1 MSSSRAVLST
11 WADSTNPAATTPVFL
26 DQKTQATHMKS
37 TNAIKIGVGI
47 ALFAGL
53 AAFTIPPDTT
63 KHSTSGGNAKGFAL
77 LELFTSEGCSSC
89 PQADDLLNKIQ
100 TEANDKPIYVL
111 AYHVDYWD
119 RLGWKDKFSA
129 AAWSDRQRTYA
140 RWLQS
145 GSIYTPQIVINGNTE
160 CLDWDATTLQGNIT
174 HALSTST
181 DVTIALQAT
190 QNNQSITVAY
200 QTTGNTKGNQ
210 LQIALVQKHAVNK
223 ILRGENEGRTL
234 THAQIV
240 RALATVNIKAD
251 PQGTKVI
258 EPPADFNSQD
268 WEIVGF
274 LQNMY
279 NGAVTAVTKTSVK

>member
-1 MSSSRAVLST
+1 
-11 WADSTNPAATTPVFL
+11 
-26 DQKTQATHMKS
+26 MKS

-47 ALFAGL
+47 ALFVGL

-63 KHSTSGGNAKGFAL
+63 KRSTSISNAKGFAL

-89 PQADDLLNKIQ
+89 PRADDLLNKIQ

-119 RLGWKDKFSA
+119 RLGWKDKFSS

-160 CLDWDATTLQGNIT
+160 CVDWDANTLQGNIT
-174 HALSTST
+174 QALSTST

-190 QNNQSITVAY
+190 QNNQSLTVAY
-200 QTTGNTKGNQ
+200 QTTGNTKGSQ
-210 LQIALVQKHAVNK
+210 LQIALVQKRAVNK

-240 RALATVNIKAD
+240 RALATVNIKTN

-258 EPPADFNSQD
+258 AAPADFNSQD